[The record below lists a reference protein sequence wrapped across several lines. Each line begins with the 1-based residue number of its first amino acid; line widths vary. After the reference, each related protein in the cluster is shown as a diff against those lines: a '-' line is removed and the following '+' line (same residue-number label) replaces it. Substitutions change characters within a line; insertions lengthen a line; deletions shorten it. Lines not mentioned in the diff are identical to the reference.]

1 MDLRSSSITADI
13 LNFLSDGKLHTLSEI
28 AKEIEVHKN
37 TVYKHIQ
44 SLSYRYPIQT
54 FCGKHNAGV
63 KLDTNYIH
71 QGRILTKDE
80 LQLINKALTLLQK
93 NESDVNNPT
102 LCNLIKIFNPP
113 NNEEKIYGREQNWW

>member
-28 AKEIEVHKN
+28 AEEVEVHKN

-63 KLDTNYIH
+63 KLDTNYIQ
-71 QGRILTKDE
+71 QGKILTKDE
-80 LQLINKALTLLQK
+80 LQLINKALTLLQE

-102 LCNLIKIFNPP
+102 LCKLIKIFNPP
-113 NNEEKIYGREQNWW
+113 NNEEKIYGREQN

>member
-13 LNFLSDGKLHTLSEI
+13 LNFLSDGKLHTYSEI
-28 AKEIEVHKN
+28 AEEVEVHKN

-63 KLDTNYIH
+63 KLDTNYIQ

-113 NNEEKIYGREQNWW
+113 NNEENIYGREQN

>member
-54 FCGKHNAGV
+54 FCGAHNAGV
-63 KLDTNYIH
+63 KLDTNYIQ

-113 NNEEKIYGREQNWW
+113 NNEENIYGREQNWW

>member
-13 LNFLSDGKLHTLSEI
+13 LNFLSDGKLHSLSEI
-28 AKEIEVHKN
+28 AKEVEVHRN

-54 FCGKHNAGV
+54 FCGAHNSGV
-63 KLDTNYIH
+63 KLDINYIQ

-80 LQLINKALTLLQK
+80 LQLINKALILLQK
-93 NESDVNNPT
+93 NESGTKNPT

-113 NNEEKIYGREQNWW
+113 NNKERIYGREQDWW

>member
-28 AKEIEVHKN
+28 AEEIEVHKN

-63 KLDTNYIH
+63 KLDTNYIQ

-80 LQLINKALTLLQK
+80 LQLINKALTLLQE
-93 NESDVNNPT
+93 NESDENNPT

-113 NNEEKIYGREQNWW
+113 NNEEKIYGREQN

>member
-54 FCGKHNAGV
+54 FCGAHKAGV
-63 KLDTNYIH
+63 KLDTNYIQ

-113 NNEEKIYGREQNWW
+113 NNEENIYGREQN

>member
-28 AKEIEVHKN
+28 AEEVEVHKN

-63 KLDTNYIH
+63 KLDTNYIQ
-71 QGRILTKDE
+71 QGKILTKDE
-80 LQLINKALTLLQK
+80 LQLINKALTLLQE
-93 NESDVNNPT
+93 NESDVNNPV
-102 LCNLIKIFNPP
+102 LCKLIKIFNPP
-113 NNEEKIYGREQNWW
+113 NNEEKIYGREQN